1 MGITCP
7 GRLNLYWRKLAMIMN
22 SSSLMTGQLTI
33 RLLLFLIE
41 ALKAEALVGTIER
54 IVRAEEPCAALAAF
68 TSALRDTLEERPS
81 PKHMAGSE
89 LGRMEPSPSPGY
101 METYTAHAIKAQY
114 ADITQHAT
122 TIADVPRS
130 EA

>member
-68 TSALRDTLEERPS
+68 TSALRDTLEE
-81 PKHMAGSE
+81 A
-89 LGRMEPSPSPGY
+89 
-101 METYTAHAIKAQY
+101 A
-114 ADITQHAT
+114 ITQTHGWLRAGENGAIS
-122 TIADVPRS
+122 IAWIYGNIYCACDKSTVC
-130 EA
+130 